1 MPKSRTL
8 KAENLLNKINDAE
21 IQLSEL
27 LARYHLSF
35 IGNNNPSDK
44 VLEHTIQLFS
54 HIFVKASIILTTSLT
69 NREKEYIELASRGY
83 KLKEIAKFLNISLS
97 TAKAVRDVILQKLF
111 CRNITEATSIA
122 RKYQL
127 LT

>member
-8 KAENLLNKINDAE
+8 KTENLLKKINDAE

-27 LARYHLSF
+27 LVRYHLSF

-54 HIFVKASIILTTSLT
+54 HIFIKASIVLTTSLT

-97 TAKAVRDVILQKLF
+97 TVKAVRDVILQKLF